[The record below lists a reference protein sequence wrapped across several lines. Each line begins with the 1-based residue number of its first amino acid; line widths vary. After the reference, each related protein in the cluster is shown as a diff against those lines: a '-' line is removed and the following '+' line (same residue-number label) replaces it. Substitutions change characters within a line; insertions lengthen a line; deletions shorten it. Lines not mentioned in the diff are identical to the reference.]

1 MLADDHRIVFQRNA
15 VARTII
21 PSSYRTTCKMLLR
34 WGRGD
39 VRETCSMYRFA
50 FRKFSW
56 FHFGI
61 QFNLLMQTMW
71 LFLPVLLLPLTLAAA
86 CAAPEAFLQ
95 GLILGMIAWSTIPAF
110 IYSTRRGGSEAIFA
124 YTFAIFKLVFLFWIG
139 PYCLVSVRNSK
150 WMTRGRET
158 SHSAATSQP
167 ATNQHAI

>member
-1 MLADDHRIVFQRNA
+1 
-15 VARTII
+15 
-21 PSSYRTTCKMLLR
+21 
-34 WGRGD
+34 
-39 VRETCSMYRFA
+39 MYKRQ

-56 FHFGI
+56 FHLGI